1 MLGRLITHVQTF
13 KVYKSD
19 FVPSRS
25 EIKAMI
31 QILAKFSSGD
41 MFSQRA
47 IRCGDNTDV
56 RTVQALTPNALELAI
71 LNCP

>member
-1 MLGRLITHVQTF
+1 
-13 KVYKSD
+13 
-19 FVPSRS
+19 
-25 EIKAMI
+25 MI
-31 QILAKFSSGD
+31 EILAKFSGGNA
-41 MFSQRA
+41 FPQRA